1 MTPRSPMFW
10 HIVRRLLTANYGRL
24 FVILLALGAG
34 AAVTSAL
41 LNLQI
46 DAKRRF
52 TSEFRALGANV
63 IVVPPAANAS
73 NVSLASVPNA
83 ASNTPTLDENI
94 LAAIPRDYEGKLVPA
109 VEFLYVVAGT
119 RRAGASREEPAVV
132 AGVRGQGLKEIRPAR
147 EIESS
152 TASPDDPAFCEIG
165 EKISTRFQIHIGES
179 LLLRNAGL
187 EASCKVRAVIATGSA
202 EDSQIFVPLAVAQ
215 NLANL
220 PGRVSLVQLSV
231 TGTPPAVERFIATL
245 SADLKTADV
254 HGIRQFTEGEAH
266 LYNRISGLLTYT
278 VVLVLV
284 LTALCVMAGMS
295 NVAMERRNDVGLMK
309 AIGGS
314 VRSIVRLFLAE
325 AIVMGI
331 IGGVV
336 GSAIGLLA
344 SLWLGQAV
352 FGVAAQPRWIVYPFS
367 VALTVIVSIASAY
380 PLRHLAGIRPAS
392 VFRGEA

>member
-1 MTPRSPMFW
+1 MKPRAVMFW

-63 IVVPPAANAS
+63 IVAPRANGGSTDPSPNQNSSS
-73 NVSLASVPNA
+73 NSS
-83 ASNTPTLDENI
+83 TLNENI
-94 LAAIPRDYEGKLVPA
+94 FEAIPQNYEGKRVPA
-109 VEFLYVVAGT
+109 AEFLYVVVQADKSGDSH
-119 RRAGASREEPAVV
+119 GELAVV
-132 AGVRGQGLKEIRPAR
+132 AGVGAEGLSEIRPAR
-147 EIESS
+147 ELESS
-152 TASPDDPAFCEIG
+152 SANDPNSCEIG
-165 EKISTRFQIHIGES
+165 EKISSRFRAHPGDS
-179 LLLRNAGL
+179 LTLQNA
-187 EASCKVRAVIATGSA
+187 EKQVTCTVRSVIAAGSA

-220 PGRVSLVQLSV
+220 PGRISLIQLSV
-231 TGTPPAVERFIATL
+231 TGTPQSIEHFISTL
-245 SADLKTADV
+245 GANLKDADV
-254 HGIRQFTEGEAH
+254 HGIRQFTEAEAR
-266 LYNRISGLLTYT
+266 LYKRISGLLTYT

-295 NVAMERRNDVGLMK
+295 NVAMERKNDVGLMK

-325 AIVMGI
+325 AIVMGV
-331 IGGVV
+331 IGGVI

-367 VALTVIVSIASAY
+367 VALTIIVSIASAY
-380 PLRHLAGIRPAS
+380 PLRHLAGVRPAS

>member
-63 IVVPPAANAS
+63 IVAPPAANG
-73 NVSLASVPNA
+73 
-83 ASNTPTLDENI
+83 SNTATLDENI
-94 LAAIPRDYEGKLVPA
+94 LATIPRDYQGKPVPA
-109 VEFLYVVAGT
+109 VEFLYVVAGA
-119 RRAGASREEPAVV
+119 RKAGASRGETAVV
-132 AGVRGQGLKEIRPAR
+132 AGVHGQGLKEIRPAR

-152 TASPDDPAFCEIG
+152 SVPPDDSDSCEIG
-165 EKISTRFQIHIGES
+165 EKISTRLQIQVGES
-179 LLLRNAGL
+179 LLLRSAGF

-202 EDSQIFVPLAVAQ
+202 EDSQIFVPLLLAQ

-220 PGRVSLVQLSV
+220 PGRISLVQLSV
-231 TGTPPAVERFIATL
+231 TGTPPAIERFIATL

-278 VVLVLV
+278 VVLVLL
-284 LTALCVMAGMS
+284 LTSLCVMAGMS

-336 GSAIGLLA
+336 GSAIGLLS
-344 SLWLGQAV
+344 SLWLGQAI

-380 PLRHLAGIRPAS
+380 PLRHLAGVRPAS